1 MADRRLYK
9 RRFAECVAVCA
20 AAALSLA
27 AAYSFFAL
35 RHLSDVCEMELKVS
49 GITRQEAEECMAN
62 VADMMDVVLWS
73 ESEAEIWK
81 GEEKSIRSRVI
92 AKVGDS
98 RLLFPNAALL
108 SDQDDE
114 GCIISRK
121 GALSLFGSDR
131 AAGLKFRWGETEYT
145 VRDVVDFPAEVIVVN
160 LSDSEDG
167 ETMAL
172 THLTS
177 GIKGG
182 RLAEKEKM
190 FQNLAGIEGK
200 KWDYFMMNRILGC
213 FVILDFILL
222 VSVFRRKVS
231 EQPGESRGKTL
242 LEMFFTIII
251 VTGCVCL
258 AMGIATAEGW
268 PARWSDFSQWK
279 ERMEAFC
286 SQTEFLWLSERPSV
300 TALKLKQFGAAY
312 LENIMIE
319 LIILKLYRNCR
330 NLCYNAN
337 NTFSAGKE

>member
-1 MADRRLYK
+1 M
-9 RRFAECVAVCA
+9 
-20 AAALSLA
+20 
-27 AAYSFFAL
+27 
-35 RHLSDVCEMELKVS
+35 
-49 GITRQEAEECMAN
+49 
-62 VADMMDVVLWS
+62 
-73 ESEAEIWK
+73 
-81 GEEKSIRSRVI
+81 
-92 AKVGDS
+92 
-98 RLLFPNAALL
+98 
-108 SDQDDE
+108 
-114 GCIISRK
+114 
-121 GALSLFGSDR
+121 
-131 AAGLKFRWGETEYT
+131 
-145 VRDVVDFPAEVIVVN
+145 N

-319 LIILKLYRNCR
+319 LIILKLYRNGP
-330 NLCYNAN
+330 NM
-337 NTFSAGKE
+337 